1 MAEEEDLHFL
11 SVVSEAEARQR
22 LQDAVRPAALGEEEV
37 ELQDLLG
44 RVLSHDV
51 ISGIDVPGFARSNLD
66 GFALRSED
74 VFGADEV
81 HAVRLRL
88 SDEVLHCGVQPQQE
102 IAAGC
107 ATKIATGGM
116 LPRGADAVV
125 MVEDTR
131 KGQAGEVL
139 VQRAVA
145 PGQGLS
151 HAGDDIARGETV
163 LFRRTLVSS
172 RETAVLAALGM
183 VRVWVHR
190 QPQVAILS
198 TGGELREPGE
208 NLPTGGVYDSNGY
221 MLAAAVCEQGCQ
233 AVRLG
238 IFPDDEAQLDA
249 ALQQALACDVV
260 LLSGGT
266 SKGEGDLNHRAA
278 ARLKPGI
285 FVHGVSLKP
294 GKPLCLAMAGR
305 KLVAV
310 LPGFPT
316 SAAFTFH
323 LLIAPVL
330 RQLAG
335 MSVPQVAAPQ
345 VAASQPEHDTPAAQS
360 SVPSSVQSS
369 TQPPPAQSLSTTQ
382 RHTTLSASLPVRMK
396 SERGRT
402 EFALVSLTQGPQGL
416 NAWPLAKGSGSVA
429 AFSRAEGF
437 IVVEQQQQWLDA
449 GSQVAVHLLGK
460 GLEIADLVVIG
471 SHCIGLDRLLAY
483 FSAQGWRVKSIPVG
497 SEAGLLAAQR
507 GECDLAGCH
516 LWHEA
521 SQSYN
526 APFITPSLH
535 LFKAYQR
542 QQALVF
548 RSDDARFKHKNL
560 DQALQTAL
568 SDPSL
573 VMVNRNHGSG
583 TRALIDSLL
592 KKYAHPRPRG
602 FFHQAKSHH
611 AVTAAILQHRADWGI
626 TIPHQQHASQLQ
638 SIPIVYEDFDFLI
651 PQDRLHKPAVQAF
664 LQSLQHS
671 QHELTKLNMKPQFSP
686 ITQTK

>member
-1 MAEEEDLHFL
+1 M
-11 SVVSEAEARQR
+11 
-22 LQDAVRPAALGEEEV
+22 
-37 ELQDLLG
+37 
-44 RVLSHDV
+44 
-51 ISGIDVPGFARSNLD
+51 
-66 GFALRSED
+66 
-74 VFGADEV
+74 
-81 HAVRLRL
+81 
-88 SDEVLHCGVQPQQE
+88 QPQQE
-102 IAAGC
+102 VAAGC
-107 ATKIATGGM
+107 ATQIATGGM

-131 KGQAGEVL
+131 RGQAGGGQAGGGQAGEG
-139 VQRAVA
+139 QQARCWCSGAVA
-145 PGQGLS
+145 PGQGIS

-198 TGGELREPGE
+198 TGGELREPGDI
-208 NLPTGGVYDSNGY
+208 LPTGGVYDSNGY

-249 ALQQALACDVV
+249 ALQQALAYDVV

-335 MSVPQVAAPQ
+335 MSVPQAVP
-345 VAASQPEHDTPAAQS
+345 QPEHDTPAAAS
-360 SVPSSVQSS
+360 SVPSSVPSS
-369 TQPPPAQSLSTTQ
+369 TQSPPAQSLSTTQ
-382 RHTTLSASLPVRMK
+382 RQATTTLSASRQATTTLSAARQTTTTLSASLPVRMK

-507 GECDLAGCH
+507 GECD
-516 LWHEA
+516 
-521 SQSYN
+521 
-526 APFITPSLH
+526 
-535 LFKAYQR
+535 
-542 QQALVF
+542 
-548 RSDDARFKHKNL
+548 
-560 DQALQTAL
+560 
-568 SDPSL
+568 
-573 VMVNRNHGSG
+573 
-583 TRALIDSLL
+583 
-592 KKYAHPRPRG
+592 PRWLPPV
-602 FFHQAKSHH
+602 A
-611 AVTAAILQHRADWGI
+611 
-626 TIPHQQHASQLQ
+626 
-638 SIPIVYEDFDFLI
+638 
-651 PQDRLHKPAVQAF
+651 
-664 LQSLQHS
+664 
-671 QHELTKLNMKPQFSP
+671 
-686 ITQTK
+686 